1 MKLISYLALLV
12 TLVLAVP
19 AQDTPR
25 PRITGLSHVAFYTT
39 NPDGAKHFYTDLLG
53 FQAGSR
59 PGVYI
64 IGNQTVET
72 ETQTPPHPPALLSHI
87 AFATPDAEAM
97 LRYLAAHGVK
107 VPDKVHDEANGTHW
121 FSLTDPEGTPIEF
134 VQETVPTK
142 PNPTAVSTQPVSS
155 QIIHAGFVVHDR
167 AAEDKFYRDL
177 LGFRLYWHGGM
188 KPERTDWVAM
198 QVPDGRQWIEYMMVY
213 PDTKLDA
220 HLLGV
225 LNHVSVGVP
234 DMKAAAKYLSDR
246 GWKPSDE
253 SKMQMGKDGKWQLN
267 VYDPDGTRIE
277 LMEFKPVEKPCCA
290 PFTAPHPSN

>member
-97 LRYLAAHGVK
+97 LRYLAAQGVK
-107 VPDKVHDEANGTHW
+107 
-121 FSLTDPEGTPIEF
+121 
-134 VQETVPTK
+134 
-142 PNPTAVSTQPVSS
+142 
-155 QIIHAGFVVHDR
+155 
-167 AAEDKFYRDL
+167 
-177 LGFRLYWHGGM
+177 
-188 KPERTDWVAM
+188 
-198 QVPDGRQWIEYMMVY
+198 
-213 PDTKLDA
+213 
-220 HLLGV
+220 
-225 LNHVSVGVP
+225 
-234 DMKAAAKYLSDR
+234 
-246 GWKPSDE
+246 
-253 SKMQMGKDGKWQLN
+253 
-267 VYDPDGTRIE
+267 
-277 LMEFKPVEKPCCA
+277 
-290 PFTAPHPSN
+290 